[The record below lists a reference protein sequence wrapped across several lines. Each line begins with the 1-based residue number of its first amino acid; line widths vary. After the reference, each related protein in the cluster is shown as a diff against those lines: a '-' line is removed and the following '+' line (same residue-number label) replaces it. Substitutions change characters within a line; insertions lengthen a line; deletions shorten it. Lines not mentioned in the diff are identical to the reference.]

1 MRVDH
6 IGASTPI
13 VVPFKTWISC
23 KQPYLTDIFLLFLGL
38 PGGMV
43 RWTAASK
50 AAVLQNAHFDEF
62 KLPDTVGLL

>member
-1 MRVDH
+1 MLIILGPARLS
-6 IGASTPI
+6 I
-13 VVPFKTWISC
+13 VPFKAWISC
-23 KQPYLTDIFLLFLGL
+23 EKPYLTDIFLLFLGL